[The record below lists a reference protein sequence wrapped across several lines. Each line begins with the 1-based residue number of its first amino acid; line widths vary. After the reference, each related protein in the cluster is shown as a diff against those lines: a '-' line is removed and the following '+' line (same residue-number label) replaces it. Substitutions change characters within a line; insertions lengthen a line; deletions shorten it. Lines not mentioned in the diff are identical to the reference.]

1 MDNKKSSF
9 QSWRGKHT
17 RSTSS
22 KREMPVVR
30 PREQKV
36 PISWSMFKREA
47 FLGQGAY
54 GDVYKVN
61 CLQTTCLSQDG
72 TCRILISDEEAAKII
87 EQEQ

>member
-17 RSTSS
+17 RSSS
-22 KREMPVVR
+22 SRPGEVLPVQ
-30 PREQKV
+30 PRVEQKV

-54 GDVYKVN
+54 GDVYKVS

-72 TCRILISDEEAAKII
+72 TCRILISD
-87 EQEQ
+87 